1 MLSRRQFIRFSL
13 TLSILGWK
21 GLALAKSPALKF
33 GTLPVISIRRAYEI
47 YAPLIEYFEKSLDQ
61 TISLETPPNFKGM
74 FQRILNNDFDLLL
87 SPPHIARL
95 AQKKLGWHPL
105 VMCQPGHHSEL
116 MVNASDGPK
125 TLEEFRG
132 KTIAVL
138 DKSALVV
145 IIMLD
150 ALAKKGYL
158 IGRDFKVIETRSYES
173 SELAVKQGVA
183 QAMIAR
189 SQGILGKAER
199 NQMKV
204 LFQAGALPGYVIIA
218 APSVPKRQ
226 QLIWQKQ
233 LLVFSATP
241 EARIFLANLGYDT
254 FDIATESRMKQLDP
268 YLKATEA
275 SLL

>member
-21 GLALAKSPALKF
+21 GLARAKSPALRF
-33 GTLPVISIRRAYEI
+33 GTLPVISTRRAYEI

-61 TISLETPPNFKGM
+61 TISLETPPDFKKM
-74 FQRILNNDFDLLL
+74 YQRILKNDFDLLL

-95 AQKKLGWHPL
+95 AQKSGWHPL

-116 MVNASDGPK
+116 LVSAGDGPK
-125 TLEEFRG
+125 TLGEFRG
-132 KTIAVL
+132 QTIAVL

-145 IIMLD
+145 IIMLE
-150 ALAKKGYL
+150 ALAKKGF
-158 IGRDFKVIETRSYES
+158 IVNRDFKMIETRTYES

-189 SQGILGKAER
+189 SQGILGQEDR
-199 NQMKV
+199 NHMQV

-226 QLIWQKQ
+226 QQIWQKQ
-233 LLVFSATP
+233 LLAFSTTP
-241 EARIFLANLGYDT
+241 EARLFLSNLGYET
-254 FDIATESRMKQLDP
+254 FGTANEARMKQLDP

>member
-1 MLSRRQFIRFSL
+1 M
-13 TLSILGWK
+13 
-21 GLALAKSPALKF
+21 
-33 GTLPVISIRRAYEI
+33 PVISIRRAYEI
-47 YAPLIEYFEKSLDQ
+47 YAPLIEYFEKALDQ

-74 FQRILNNDFDLLL
+74 YQRILNNDFDLLL

-95 AQKKLGWHPL
+95 AQKKSGWHPL

-116 MVNASDGPK
+116 LVSASHGPK

-145 IIMLD
+145 MIMLE
-150 ALAKKGYL
+150 ALAKKGY
-158 IGRDFKVIETRSYES
+158 IVDRDFKVIETRSYES

-183 QAMIAR
+183 QAFIAR
-189 SQGILGKAER
+189 SQGILGQEDR
-199 NQMKV
+199 NHMQV
-204 LFQAGALPGYVIIA
+204 LFQAGALPGYVIIV
-218 APSVPKRQ
+218 APSVSKRQ
-226 QLIWQKQ
+226 QQLWQKQ
-233 LLVFSATP
+233 LLAFSATP
-241 EARIFLANLGYDT
+241 EARLFLANLGYES
-254 FDIATESRMKQLDP
+254 FDAATETRMKQLDP